1 MMATHD
7 PTGICISGIGAISA
21 AGPDLSSALMS
32 MEKGQRNASEARWLK
47 TPFKGPFFDVPDII
61 APKGKMRTLC
71 LLEKALYQ
79 ALEMAALPDL
89 TELRVGI
96 VMGTTVA
103 SQLNDL
109 LFYSDYREQKDNDL
123 SSIDTFLKGNLAE
136 AAALMLGTHG
146 PQLTV
151 VNACS
156 SGADAVG
163 IAADWLKAGYCD
175 VAIAG
180 GADELN
186 RVPVSGFHALCI
198 SSDQLCAPFD
208 RDRQGLNL
216 GEGAGVLVLERK
228 ERLQKRQVNV
238 HLRLCGYGA
247 SNDAYHLTHPIPD
260 GTGLKRAIQIAFDQA
275 GVTFD
280 EIAFVNAHGTATREN
295 DKVEGLVLSECLPG
309 VPVVSS
315 KAYTGHTL
323 GAAGAIEAVY
333 SGAALLAGWIPA
345 TAGYK
350 NKDEE
355 IPLVPTLEKTAVYK
369 EYALSTSMAFGGN
382 NAALVL
388 KREGD

>member
-1 MMATHD
+1 MSTED
-7 PTGICISGIGAISA
+7 PMGIYISGVGVISA
-21 AGPDLSSALMS
+21 AGPDLPAALVS
-32 MEKGQRNASEARWLK
+32 MEKGQRFASDARWLK
-47 TPFKGPFFDVPDII
+47 SPLTGPFFEVPHLVVP
-61 APKGKMRTLC
+61 AGKMRTLC
-71 LLEKALYQ
+71 LLEKALNQ

-89 TELRVGI
+89 TQLCVGI
-96 VMGTTVA
+96 ALGTTVA

-109 LFYSDYREQKDNDL
+109 AFYADYREQKPNDL
-123 SSIDTFLKGNLAE
+123 SSVDTFLNGNLAE
-136 AAALMLGTHG
+136 AVALMLGTQG
-146 PQLTV
+146 PQVTV

-156 SGADAVG
+156 SGADAIG

-186 RVPVSGFHALCI
+186 RVPVSGFHALGV

-216 GEGAGVLVLERK
+216 GEGAGVLVLERQ
-228 ERLQKRQVNV
+228 ERLQERQVSPW
-238 HLRLCGYGA
+238 LRLSGYGA
-247 SNDAYHLTHPIPD
+247 SSDAYHLTRPLPE
-260 GTGLKRAIQIAFDQA
+260 GTGLKRAIQTAFDQA
-275 GVTFD
+275 GVTFS

-295 DKVEGLVLSECLPG
+295 DKVEGRVLSDCLPG

-315 KAYTGHTL
+315 KGYTGHTL

-345 TAGYK
+345 TAGYQQ
-350 NKDEE
+350 KDDE
-355 IPLVPTLEKTAVYK
+355 IPLVPTLERTAISK
-369 EYALSTSMAFGGN
+369 AYALSTSIAFGGN